1 MYGNG
6 VLELFNDNAE
16 NGVLIDRDCH
26 FVGGLCKVI
35 EDGAAYCAE
44 FGAFLAGGHVVGLMH
59 FIEEVEG
66 EDEVNR
72 DLGQI
77 SIGEGAD
84 HVHSVVPEFLVL
96 GGDGFGDVCHEFVEA
111 EDGPIDGHVIVFHH
125 FCEILDGVG
134 QILIA
139 KVFVVD
145 DGGDDGDHLVD
156 LG

>member
-66 EDEVNR
+66 EDEVDG
-72 DLGQI
+72 DLGQV

-84 HVHSVVPEFLVL
+84 HVHGVVPEFLVL
-96 GGDGFGDVCHEFVEA
+96 GGDGFGDV
-111 EDGPIDGHVIVFHH
+111 
-125 FCEILDGVG
+125 
-134 QILIA
+134 
-139 KVFVVD
+139 
-145 DGGDDGDHLVD
+145 
-156 LG
+156 